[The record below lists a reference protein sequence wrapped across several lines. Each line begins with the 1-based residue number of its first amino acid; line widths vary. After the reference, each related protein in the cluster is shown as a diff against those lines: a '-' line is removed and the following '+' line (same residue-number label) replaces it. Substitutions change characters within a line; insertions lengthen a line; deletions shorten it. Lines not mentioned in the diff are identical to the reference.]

1 MSHSN
6 EDVLRDLYAIF
17 AKGDLAGF
25 LDGCTDD
32 VTFTV
37 PGRASVS
44 GAYTKSTFMDLINI
58 VMGRSGGTFQEDLID
73 VFANDEHGALVLT
86 HRFDRDGKART
97 YQTTHV
103 VTFDGD
109 KIATWEELPGS
120 LTEFEAAWGPK

>member
-6 EDVLRDLYAIF
+6 EDALRDLYAIF

-73 VFANDEHGALVLT
+73 VFANDEQAILIARLDNLEKGASGAAV
-86 HRFDRDGKART
+86 
-97 YQTTHV
+97 QTMNVHLGV
-103 VTFDGD
+103 
-109 KIATWEELPGS
+109 EES
-120 LTEFEAAWGPK
+120 LGL